1 MKNSPDNKDNMMSVV
16 IVKTNN
22 NKFVIVSTHSNS
34 NMWDIYS
41 GKYFQTHV
49 GHEYDIYLV

>member
-1 MKNSPDNKDNMMSVV
+1 MMSVV